1 MPVDTAQP
9 AMAADPNVQLANAA
23 EAFKAFTSEAP
34 IERPRD
40 DKGRFAPA
48 EGEQDLDEG
57 ELEPEA
63 EDDVE
68 QEAEAEADEES
79 QPEPVE
85 MPTSWSKED
94 AELWESLP
102 ADAQGK
108 IAEREAQREQAVNQK
123 FQEAANVRKE
133 TETQLAEANANR
145 DAYKQAIDEVLSL
158 VSPVK
163 PDPRAYGAGTG
174 NYNREA
180 YDLAVLEFEQQSTLV
195 TQLRQQQQAIAAQ
208 QEEETARA
216 YQAEIAAIEEVARPR
231 FVADVPELTDPAK
244 APQVLS
250 DIVQYAIEAGIP
262 PSVNASRIAS
272 LSKSSVMVR
281 RTPAVPSRAAAV
293 AAVASAATVPPR
305 EPLPLIHELNE
316 RRVRAVVVLPAVW
329 PVLPSRMASMSRRSS
344 SDFAD
349 IWKDIMS
356 SMPAGLVARCV
367 PVTVASRLEIWQ

>member
-1 MPVDTAQP
+1 MQVETAQP

-123 FQEAANVRKE
+123 FQEAANVRKTFE
-133 TETQLAEANANR
+133 AELTEANANR
-145 DAYKQAIDEVLSL
+145 DAYKAAIDDVLSL

-180 YDLAVLEFEQQSTLV
+180 YDLAVVQYEQQSSLV
-195 TQLRQQQQAIAAQ
+195 AQLRQQREDITAQQQADA
-208 QEEETARA
+208 ERA
-216 YQAEIAAIEEVARPR
+216 YQAEIQQIEEVARPR

-244 APQVLS
+244 AGQVLS
-250 DIVQYAIEAGIP
+250 DIVNYAKQAGVPESVFEADNLNAITSAELHLAWKAMQYDRIKSAQGEVKKTPAPKPAQPAVRPGVAIPRSATKATAVRKANERLAAEGSIEAG
-262 PSVNASRIAS
+262 
-272 LSKSSVMVR
+272 
-281 RTPAVPSRAAAV
+281 AAV
-293 AAVASAATVPPR
+293 
-305 EPLPLIHELNE
+305 
-316 RRVRAVVVLPAVW
+316 
-329 PVLPSRMASMSRRSS
+329 
-344 SDFAD
+344 
-349 IWKDIMS
+349 WKNF
-356 SMPAGLVARCV
+356 L
-367 PVTVASRLEIWQ
+367 

>member
-1 MPVDTAQP
+1 MQSDTAQP

-23 EAFKAFTSEAP
+23 EAFKAFTSDAP

-40 DKGRFAPA
+40 DKGRFAPS
-48 EGEQDLDEG
+48 EGEQDLDEP
-57 ELEPEA
+57 ELESEGEA

-68 QEAEAEADEES
+68 QEADAEADDES
-79 QPEPVE
+79 QPEPVK

-262 PSVNASRIAS
+262 SSVFEAGS
-272 LSKSSVMVR
+272 LSAVTSAELHIAWKAREYDRIKSAQGKVR
-281 RTPAVPSRAAAV
+281 ETTAPKPAQPAVKPGVTIPRSATKATAMRKASERLASEGSIEAGAAV
-293 AAVASAATVPPR
+293 
-305 EPLPLIHELNE
+305 
-316 RRVRAVVVLPAVW
+316 
-329 PVLPSRMASMSRRSS
+329 
-344 SDFAD
+344 
-349 IWKDIMS
+349 WKNF
-356 SMPAGLVARCV
+356 L
-367 PVTVASRLEIWQ
+367 